1 MDLFVSKYINKID
14 KKGRVSLPSSFRNV
28 LPKANRN
35 EIILYKSIKTPS
47 IEGCGVGRLKEIAK
61 RINNLDFFSED
72 YDDFSTSIFSEIVTT
87 NVDEEGFKWAEAYMT
102 GGKPNMKRDA
112 YIWMLNGD
120 MGEDNM
126 NSSFYGGD
134 HDKAKMM
141 GHFIESG
148 PHLMLMPKDTKTIE
162 NFPTDFT
169 TGAPYQMFKGTPYAH
184 LMIPVEGYYE
194 FQPDSNPLN

>member
-1 MDLFVSKYINKID
+1 MQKNIFNEDIEECCINPITGFYRDGFCNTDQLDFGTHTVCTLITNDFLEFSKSMGNDLS
-14 KKGRVSLPSSFRNV
+14 
-28 LPKANRN
+28 
-35 EIILYKSIKTPS
+35 TPRP
-47 IEGCGVGRLKEIAK
+47 EFDFPGLKEGDKWCVCA
-61 RINNLDFFSED
+61 
-72 YDDFSTSIFSEIVTT
+72 
-87 NVDEEGFKWAEAYMT
+87 DEEGFKWAEAYMT